1 MLRSSESIKCGKNS
15 EFHSTKTLV
24 IDLSNSFVNSKQVA
38 TTSLGNQQLEAEAE
52 ANIYPCNV
60 MLNLSWI
67 LQTQSEESE
76 RW

>member
-1 MLRSSESIKCGKNS
+1 MRKNS

-52 ANIYPCNV
+52 ANISLQCNV
-60 MLNLSWI
+60 ESELDTS
-67 LQTQSEESE
+67 TQSEESE